1 MIDTN
6 ALRGIIVSRGVSGKD
21 VAAVLDMTPKTFY
34 LRMRR
39 GIFNSDEMYKMV
51 EYLKISNP
59 AEIFFEFDVLFQY
72 LFVYDPTNFSEEPIK
87 CLPDPFPKDPW
98 SAFFICTQCE
108 KRRPG
113 AFFVIILG
121 QPLSFGKV
129 YDIKHYEIS
138 MKEA

>member
-1 MIDTN
+1 MYRIEDISFLLYFDLAT
-6 ALRGIIVSRGVSGKD
+6 LYFGK
-21 VAAVLDMTPKTFY
+21 
-34 LRMRR
+34 
-39 GIFNSDEMYKMV
+39 
-51 EYLKISNP
+51 
-59 AEIFFEFDVLFQY
+59 FDVLFQY

>member
-72 LFVYDPTNFSEEPIK
+72 LFVYDPTNFREEPK
-87 CLPDPFPKDPW
+87 
-98 SAFFICTQCE
+98 
-108 KRRPG
+108 
-113 AFFVIILG
+113 II
-121 QPLSFGKV
+121 
-129 YDIKHYEIS
+129 
-138 MKEA
+138 